1 MSIKPISKKSISD
14 EVLEQIKSQILLG
27 VWAPGTKI
35 PGELELTGMFGVSR
49 VSVREAIHRLVG
61 MGVLFVKQGEG
72 TFVTEMLPQDYFSSL
87 LPILMIQG
95 NDLLDVLEFRS
106 IIEVQSAGL
115 ASERAQEADIEAM
128 ELILKRME
136 KECDNFEAFAKEDL
150 SFHAALSLA
159 THNSVIVK
167 VNAIIHDILQV
178 AMEKIVKEAGVEGGL
193 RYHRKIL
200 EAIKEKDKKAAM
212 EIMQEHIDSTIKRI
226 KEIEETK

>member
-14 EVLEQIKSQILLG
+14 EVLEQIKSQILSG
-27 VWAPGTKI
+27 AWAPGSKI

-49 VSVREAIHRLVG
+49 VSVREAIHRLAG
-61 MGVLFVKQGEG
+61 MGVLLVRQGEG

-95 NDLLDVLEFRS
+95 NDLLDVLEFRL

-115 ASERAQEADIEAM
+115 ASERANESDIKAM
-128 ELILKRME
+128 ELILQRME
-136 KECDNFEAFAKEDL
+136 EVSNNYEAFAREDL

-178 AMEKIVKEAGVEGGL
+178 AMEKIVKETGVEGGL

-200 EAIKEKDKKAAM
+200 AAIRERDKKAAM
-212 EIMQEHIDSTIKRI
+212 EIMHKHIDDTIKRMNV
-226 KEIEETK
+226 TA